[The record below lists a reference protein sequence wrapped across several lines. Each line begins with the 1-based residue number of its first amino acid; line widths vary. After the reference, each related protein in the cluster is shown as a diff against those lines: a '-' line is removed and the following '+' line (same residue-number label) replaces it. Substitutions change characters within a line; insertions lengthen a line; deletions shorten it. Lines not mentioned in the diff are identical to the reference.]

1 MTLQQKLGFD
11 ADARLL
17 ILHADDIGMCQATVS
32 AWTSLVEFGLMTSAS
47 AMPACSWFPSTAL
60 AAKALGDR
68 ADLGVHQTLN
78 CEWEHYRWAPITRA
92 APEAGL
98 TDADGYFHPRAI
110 PTHANAKPEA
120 VRAELTAQIERALGA
135 GVDLTHL
142 DSHMLTMFSP
152 ALLPIYLD
160 LAHQYRLPPL
170 IPRWSAAEIA
180 EWCVLDQATAQTM
193 YDQIAARE
201 AAGETVL
208 IDRFE
213 ALPFN
218 EAFEL
223 AERRAWALKW
233 LDTLGAGVHCLVGHP
248 ADDTPE
254 LHAIAADW
262 RMRTGDRALFADPL
276 FRDAIAERGFKLIG
290 LREIRDVV
298 YPR

>member
-11 ADARLL
+11 ADARVL

-32 AWTSLVEFGLMTSAS
+32 AWASLVEFGLMTSAS
-47 AMPACSWFPSTAL
+47 AMPPCSWFP
-60 AAKALGDR
+60 AAAIAAGQLGR
-68 ADLGVHQTLN
+68 KADLGVHLTLN
-78 CEWEHYRWAPITRA
+78 CEWLNYRWAPITRS
-92 APEAGL
+92 APEDGL
-98 TDADGYFHPRAI
+98 TGPDGYFHPLAK
-110 PTHANAKPEA
+110 PTHEHAKADA
-120 VRAELTAQIERALGA
+120 VRTELVAQIERAIAA
-135 GVDLTHL
+135 GVELTHL

-152 ALLPIYLD
+152 ALLPVYLD

-170 IPRWSAAEIA
+170 LPRWSAAEIA
-180 EWCVLDQATAQTM
+180 QWCVLDLDVAQTM
-193 YDQIAARE
+193 FEQVATRE

-213 ALPFN
+213 GLPFD

-223 AERRAWALKW
+223 DERRAWALNW

-254 LHAIAADW
+254 LRAIAADW
-262 RMRTGDRALFADPL
+262 RVRTGDRALFADPL

-290 LREIRDVV
+290 LREIRDAV